1 MVITRKEIFII
12 LFFVILESI
21 SALVSYLYFDKANI
35 YSKIALICC
44 NLATLLG
51 LWIYLKKI
59 TTN

>member
-1 MVITRKEIFII
+1 MVIIRKEIFII

-35 YSKIALICC
+35 YIKIALICF
-44 NLATLLG
+44 NLAPLLG

>member
-35 YSKIALICC
+35 YIKIALICC
-44 NLATLLG
+44 NLAPLLG

-59 TTN
+59 K

>member
-1 MVITRKEIFII
+1 MEITKKELFII

-35 YSKIALICC
+35 YIKIVLICC
-44 NLATLLG
+44 NLVSLLG

-59 TTN
+59 K